1 MYVSDDENELAKLV
15 LWTNPPVD
23 ENTGRRRSGRLLE
36 QLEDHPSL
44 KSVPIPIDENGLFKF
59 ALKLKAINRPGLYVA
74 YLLALALDG
83 HPFACLIIAGILT
96 QRIAEGA
103 AKNKTTTKRRI
114 DGWLNAP
121 RASKFAEALNL
132 PNILF
137 TLNSDETRKPR
148 ADKAEELQRK
158 INLNNRKVIVVTAS
172 LEKWKSETSSSER
185 YLRLHQALD
194 LKGNVDRTGSAA
206 LIAALRHE
214 YPWAHE
220 LLEDIGTAL
229 TLSISSGR
237 PWLSLPPLLLLGPPG
252 VGKTRFVRRLSELS
266 GVPYRLVNA
275 GGSSDNRD
283 FAGTARGWGTAKPA
297 RITEILRETEVA
309 NPLVLIDEVDKAGGG
324 DRNGRIQAPL
334 LTMLEPETRAR
345 FYDEALGTN
354 VDLSYVNWII
364 TANDISALGQP
375 LLSRVRLV
383 RMPHPPAEHANRIV
397 ATIIADVGQLR
408 GWPEDALPEL
418 EPEVRSALIAAVQ
431 RGMSPRRLNTVLE
444 EILAIETRRR
454 LVS

>member
-1 MYVSDDENELAKLV
+1 MNVPNDENELVKLV
-15 LWTNPPVD
+15 LWTNPPAD
-23 ENTGRRRSGRLLE
+23 EGTGRRRSKWLLE
-36 QLEDHPSL
+36 QLEEHPSL
-44 KSVPIPIDENGLFKF
+44 RDVDIPSDETRLFKF
-59 ALKLKAINRPGLYVA
+59 SLKLKAINRPGLYVA
-74 YLLALALDG
+74 YLLALALGG
-83 HPFACLIIAGILT
+83 HAFACLIIAGILT
-96 QRIAEGA
+96 QRIAEGV

-121 RASKFAEALNL
+121 RASKFAEALSL

-137 TLNSDETRKPR
+137 TLNLDETRKPG
-148 ADKAEELQRK
+148 ANQAEELERR
-158 INLNNRKVIVVTAS
+158 INLNSKKVIVVTAS
-172 LEKWKSETSSSER
+172 LEKWKSDTSSSER
-185 YLRLHQALD
+185 YLRLNQALD
-194 LKGNVDRTGSAA
+194 LKGNVDRAGSAA

-229 TLSISSGR
+229 TLSSSSGR
-237 PWLSLPPLLLLGPPG
+237 PWLALPPILLLGPPG

-275 GGSSDNRD
+275 GGSTDNRD

-309 NPLVLIDEVDKAGGG
+309 NPLVLIDEIDKAGRS
-324 DRNGRIQAPL
+324 DRNGRIQATL
-334 LTMLEPETRAR
+334 LTMLEPETRAKY
-345 FYDEALGTN
+345 YDEALGTS
-354 VDLSYVNWII
+354 VDLSFVNWII

-383 RMPHPPAEHANRIV
+383 RMTHPPAAHANRIV
-397 ATIIADVGQLR
+397 ETVIADIGRLR

-418 EPEVRSALIAAVQ
+418 EPEVRSALIAAIQ
-431 RGMSPRRLNTVLE
+431 RGMSPRRLSSVLE

-454 LVS
+454 MVS